1 MKIDNI
7 IHKGV
12 GIVAFSAIFLLGSC
26 SDDFLRE
33 KKDYNGFND
42 EIYSNF
48 SMAQASVD
56 YIHRQVEPKVG
67 GVSALNGSTG
77 SADEFS
83 KSTLEYAGSTQFV
96 GLAEILSSNVNCY
109 FNGSNDPANNT
120 VYG

>member
-42 EIYSNF
+42 EYTVI
-48 SMAQASVD
+48 SVW
-56 YIHRQVEPKVG
+56 RRPV
-67 GVSALNGSTG
+67 
-77 SADEFS
+77 
-83 KSTLEYAGSTQFV
+83 
-96 GLAEILSSNVNCY
+96 
-109 FNGSNDPANNT
+109 
-120 VYG
+120 